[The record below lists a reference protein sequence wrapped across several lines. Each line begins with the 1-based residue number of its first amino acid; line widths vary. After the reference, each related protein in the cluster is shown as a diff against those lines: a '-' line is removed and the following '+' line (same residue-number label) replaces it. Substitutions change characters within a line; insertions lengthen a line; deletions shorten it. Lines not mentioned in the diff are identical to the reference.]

1 MTTARAR
8 SRSPRRGAPA
18 ANQLEALK
26 QQSGVVADTG
36 DIEKIK
42 LFTPTDATTNPSL
55 LLQAVQLPQYRSI
68 VESAIAKAEKAVG
81 AGATEDEK
89 ISEVIDWLNVL
100 FGCEILKVVPGYVST
115 EVDAHLSFD
124 TQLSIDKA
132 EKLIRMYEGEG
143 FKKERILIKMGSTW
157 ESIQACKQLQ
167 GKGIQCNMTLL
178 FGFCQAQACA
188 EAGAT
193 LISPFVGRIL
203 DWYKKANPDA
213 DYVSDLEKD
222 PGVQSV
228 KKIFQYYAEFDYKTI
243 VMGASFRN
251 KGEIAALAGCD
262 KLTIGPKFLEE
273 LEKSTDPL
281 PEKLNRKKVDGLW
294 GGKRLK
300 ALDEKTFR
308 WQLNE
313 DAMGME
319 KLAEGIR
326 GFNKDYQKL
335 RDLLKAQLA
344 K

>member
-1 MTTARAR
+1 
-8 SRSPRRGAPA
+8 
-18 ANQLEALK
+18 
-26 QQSGVVADTG
+26 
-36 DIEKIK
+36 
-42 LFTPTDATTNPSL
+42 
-55 LLQAVQLPQYRSI
+55 
-68 VESAIAKAEKAVG
+68 
-81 AGATEDEK
+81 
-89 ISEVIDWLNVL
+89 
-100 FGCEILKVVPGYVST
+100 
-115 EVDAHLSFD
+115 
-124 TQLSIDKA
+124 
-132 EKLIRMYEGEG
+132 
-143 FKKERILIKMGSTW
+143 MGSTW

-178 FGFCQAQACA
+178 FAFCQAQACA

-213 DYVSDLEKD
+213 DYMSDPEKD

-281 PEKLNRKKVDGLW
+281 PE
-294 GGKRLK
+294 RLK